1 MKKILYLIL
10 IPILAF
16 ASNSP
21 FSRVRVTKYDAD
33 GTPSEEVNDVVIC
46 LERSPTSAEKKNY
59 EDVIGYYADGLYEAT
74 NGANFIGNVIFY
86 PNGRYCSSA
95 DITWD
100 KGGRWPGAS
109 GSWTGGGNGGIR
121 VSDIWRHPST
131 GANEPKMDDDYNR
144 FDFGITLVH
153 ETMHYRYGIDDDY
166 SKTELKPSSRSYN
179 ITISADP
186 VNDMIIISN
195 KRLNLATY
203 PNLFKDIVSPFSENV
218 PVYFIADY
226 ELDDYGNIITD
237 KDGNIIWGRIPD
249 GLPASTTGLL
259 VKDNARIDKVDRE
272 RLNEGIY
279 SFNLKDAHGNHIDIK
294 DAGAGMWGFDRP
306 DNVSVAHS
314 LMNQQSDVA
323 KSRVCDA
330 NNIQWQWANL
340 GTSFNTNPASPM
352 GVCCRDNNGNIL
364 SGWDAVTLNPEY
376 ESVHGQSQE
385 GRNFR
390 YWYKSLIKKKPT
402 ETDVFR
408 AKSFLKNY
416 DPGTG
421 MVTSG
426 YATWVR
432 DETCGTES
440 TYDLPFMKVEL
451 AGRAPAE
458 YQKETRKHLNI
469 QWVEN
474 PKVETIV
481 LLDRSTSM
489 ETFVLDQNNNYIKKK
504 NGKSLQ
510 QFDQA
515 LDAARFVSQGFLS
528 AQPKPGMGQP
538 GQIEYDVSNVSVG
551 VYAFTDN
558 LFDVYPLKSNPDI
571 NNIDAKLNA
580 VTTSATG
587 ATALFDAIIAMRTKF
602 SSDPTSLKMLYVV
615 SDGLDVN
622 STHSKDEVI
631 SLYKNSNIAIHS
643 FAYGKDADKE
653 LLSSIASETN
663 GIYYENEDNVPLK
676 IGDAASAVL
685 SSFPG
690 SYQLKSVTLAAKATS
705 AEMYIPPRTKH
716 VKILGSY
723 TGTNESSPIDV
734 ISKSGATLSIL
745 TTDYSISIDNNFVVE
760 IDSLTLSKLSEPYIK
775 VKNKMDKTPLSFRL
789 MATNEYNEH
798 SINVAMTPTG
808 PFKWPSHRSFAASVR
823 GSEGLLAEVT
833 ATGKLINPD
842 GSIQNFSLHDDGLN
856 GDYLAGDGVYFA
868 DLPSIS
874 QNGTYQWE
882 ISMSNKNGKAHTT
895 RIGTTLPDT
904 IPFVEKT
911 DTTPFELFHNG
922 QFVVSGCC
930 SDEPTNNLVELHPE
944 KRVYAYLQSGSDED
958 RFKIVGTL
966 SGKSY
971 ALYLSSRNLDSFNN
985 IKVYSPTDL
994 TTPVYTMNAEPKN
1007 GLISIPL
1014 SSEYAKP
1021 GFVVEVS
1028 GSTATG
1034 TNYDLILLER
1044 NYSVFAI
1051 GRFEQESDW
1060 HSEHTTLAL
1069 DSKRKNEGIR
1079 SLVTPAGWKIIESR
1093 NISTSDFELVGKK
1106 MSMDVFVPVNTQN
1119 KYWIGT
1125 VELWLSVPSSNKR
1138 VQLGSQQQ
1146 IQAYLGGWKSYEFNV
1161 NDEARHIL
1169 AEQHNDARF
1178 QIVLNTADSLWIDN
1192 LRFSGDLLDNPV
1204 NKTDPVCPGSSGC
1217 NVAKPIQLR
1226 INESVRVVADGDVY
1240 IEIVGFPTNWT
1251 PEKVKIGLAAEDG
1264 SPMTGT
1270 LIFDGGAYPLSDWY
1284 LEKRFKFTRGKRY
1297 LFKLHN
1303 ASGRLYRISAWTE
1316 GQARDIAS
1324 ADVFFNSI
1332 WNVQF

>member
-734 ISKSGATLSIL
+734 ISKTGATLSIL

-1284 LEKRFKFTRGKRY
+1284 LEKRFKRGKRY